1 MHIRTL
7 GGLAIMLSAAV
18 TISGVGALITDGI
31 AHRYF
36 VGAFILTG
44 SVLAAVMLI
53 GFISEDR
60 DDD

>member
-18 TISGVGALITDGI
+18 TISGVGALITDDI

-36 VGAFILTG
+36 AGAFLLTG
-44 SVLAAVMLI
+44 SVLAAVMVI
-53 GFISEDR
+53 GMIAEGR

>member
-36 VGAFILTG
+36 AGAFLLAG
-44 SVLAAVMLI
+44 SVLVAVMVIGLI
-53 GFISEDR
+53 YEGR
-60 DDD
+60 HDD